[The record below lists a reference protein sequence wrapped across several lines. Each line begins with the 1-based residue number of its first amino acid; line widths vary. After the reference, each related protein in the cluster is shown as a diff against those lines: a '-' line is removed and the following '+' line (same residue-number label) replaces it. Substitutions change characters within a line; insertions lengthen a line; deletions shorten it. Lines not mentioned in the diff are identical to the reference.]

1 MQPLCSD
8 FPLQPECFY
17 GKQANIQNNLVRVQR
32 VFFLITGLLVSL
44 ISLNKKKISDS
55 LSVMV

>member
-44 ISLNKKKISDS
+44 ISLNKKKIRDS